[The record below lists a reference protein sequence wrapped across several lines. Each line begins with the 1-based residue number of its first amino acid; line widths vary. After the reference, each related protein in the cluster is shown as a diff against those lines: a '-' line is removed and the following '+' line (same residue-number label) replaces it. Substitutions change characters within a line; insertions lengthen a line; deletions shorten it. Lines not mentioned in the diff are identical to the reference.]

1 MCVTQCM
8 HLNHL
13 VSKFGSKAIFN
24 SIYSR
29 ILKEKPTQQVQDISV
44 RFSIF
49 IDQLRNPSNIK
60 DRSSIVFKDGDF
72 LFCKGECEPLD
83 LFIANNDW
91 FDLNSSDIEDDSA
104 LANDIVLF
112 SDLVW
117 QIFIKV

>member
-1 MCVTQCM
+1 M

-29 ILKEKPTQQVQDISV
+29 ILKNKSTQEVQDISV

-49 IDQLRNPSNIK
+49 VDQVRNHYPSHL
-60 DRSSIVFKDGDF
+60 RSSIIFKDGDF
-72 LFCKGECEPLD
+72 LFCRGDCEPLD
-83 LFIANNDW
+83 LFIGNNDW
-91 FDLNSSDIEDDSA
+91 TNLNSADVGDDSPIS
-104 LANDIVLF
+104 NDISLF
-112 SDLVW
+112 SDLLW

>member
-1 MCVTQCM
+1 M

-24 SIYSR
+24 SLYSR
-29 ILKEKPTQQVQDISV
+29 HLNHKPSQEVQDISV

-49 IDQLRNPSNIK
+49 IDQVRNPTANNQ
-60 DRSSIVFKDGDF
+60 RSSIIFKDGDF
-72 LFCKGECEPLD
+72 LFCQGDCEPLD

-91 FDLNSSDIEDDSA
+91 NNLNSADISDDS
-104 LANDIVLF
+104 LMLNDIALF
-112 SDLVW
+112 SDLLW

>member
-1 MCVTQCM
+1 M

-29 ILKEKPTQQVQDISV
+29 LLQNKPTKEVQDVSV

-49 IDQLRNPSNIK
+49 IDQVRNPSSNRA
-60 DRSSIVFKDGDF
+60 RSSVIFDNGDF
-72 LFCKGECEPLD
+72 LFCQGDCEPLD
-83 LFIANNDW
+83 LFLGNHDW
-91 FDLNSSDIEDDSA
+91 TDLNSADIGDNS
-104 LANDIVLF
+104 LIANDIVLF
-112 SDLVW
+112 SDLLW

>member
-1 MCVTQCM
+1 M

-29 ILKEKPTQQVQDISV
+29 ILKEKPTKEVQDISV

-49 IDQLRNPSNIK
+49 VDQVRNPSANSL
-60 DRSSIVFKDGDF
+60 RSSIILKDGDF
-72 LFCKGECEPLD
+72 LFCQGDCEPLD
-83 LFIANNDW
+83 LFIGNNDW
-91 FDLNSSDIEDDSA
+91 SNLSSADIGDDS
-104 LANDIVLF
+104 LIANDIALF
-112 SDLVW
+112 SDLLW